1 MLHLLNID
9 KWKKVALVIVYCELD
24 IGHLSIWNNAM
35 IYLNDDRQTEVNFI
49 ESAIYEQ
56 YHLDLTILKLIA
68 EPSKILEDCFY
79 PFYPLQVPKN
89 EYNNW
94 VGCRLFDVKH
104 SFLV

>member
-1 MLHLLNID
+1 MKGEVDFLFLLLLLFVCFFHFFRVLLYLSMLHLFNID

-56 YHLDLTILKLIA
+56 YHFLQIQLMRM
-68 EPSKILEDCFY
+68 LE
-79 PFYPLQVPKN
+79 L
-89 EYNNW
+89 
-94 VGCRLFDVKH
+94 L
-104 SFLV
+104 